1 MERPWEADNCAT
13 MKAHYAVYSVPEAAA
28 RWCGVPEDMLR
39 EIVTEAEQLSSSC
52 FGRGVWKHYS
62 VPCLEARSRAIAE
75 AIESG
80 ELPHGRE
87 DGETVAPGNMAAAER
102 RHVFGRDLKTWL
114 QKAHPNDRP
123 AFLFDD
129 IERNSHTAIS
139 ADAYRALKAEH
150 DKLEK
155 RVENAKSEFKKLRGE
170 KDAIESERNSLKAIV
185 DKMAQPGERAEST
198 YLNIIGA
205 MLELMLSKS
214 PGGQPYSTL
223 TSQAAIISALLA
235 HHEGQPGIAARTLEE
250 KFAAAKR
257 SLSST

>member
-1 MERPWEADNCAT
+1 MDRPWETDDCAA
-13 MKAHYAVYSVPEAAA
+13 MKAHYAVYSIPEAAA
-28 RWCGVPEDMLR
+28 RWCGVPEDMLG
-39 EIVTEAEQLSSSC
+39 EIVTEAVPLSSSG
-52 FGRGVWKHYS
+52 FGRGVWKHHA

-87 DGETVAPGNMAAAER
+87 DGETLAPGDKAAAER
-102 RHVFGRDLKTWL
+102 RHILGRDLKVWL

-129 IERNSHTAIS
+129 IERSSHTAIS
-139 ADAYRALKAEH
+139 AEAYRALKAEH
-150 DKLEK
+150 DKLEN
-155 RVENAKSEFKKLRGE
+155 RLQNARDEFKKLRGE
-170 KDAIESERNSLKAIV
+170 KNAIESERNSLIAMV
-185 DKMAQPGERAEST
+185 DKVAQPGERAEST

-223 TSQAAIISALLA
+223 TSQAAIISAMLA
-235 HHEGQPGIAARTLEE
+235 HHESKPGIAARTLEE